1 MKQHPINRP
10 VLLFD
15 GVCNLCDG
23 LVTFIIKRD
32 PDARLMFASL
42 QSEAG
47 QELLRRNGLTVQ
59 DFDSVVYLHN
69 QKVYTKSTAA
79 LHVFKILGGFWQLL
93 YLFVIVP
100 KPIRDVLYRW
110 VARNRYKW
118 FGKKNQCMV
127 PTPELKDRFLDS

>member
-1 MKQHPINRP
+1 MERYGVEKP

-15 GVCNLCDG
+15 GVCNLCNG

-32 PDARLMFASL
+32 PEARLMFASL

-47 QELLRRNGLTVQ
+47 QELLRINGLSA
-59 DFDSVVYLHN
+59 DGFDSVVYIYN

-79 LHVFKILGGFWQLL
+79 LHVFKILGGSWGLL
-93 YLFVIVP
+93 YFFIIVP

-110 VARNRYKW
+110 VASKRYKW
-118 FGKKNQCMV
+118 FGKRAQCMV
-127 PTPELKDRFLDS
+127 PTPDLRDRFLD